1 MWEKEQ
7 VESISLLLKKAN
19 SNKKLFEEKD
29 GNLRGTQRVSLGPDT
44 GGLATDSAAADWMKF
59 REIMF
64 DLYSVLD
71 YAYFLLHCHFANG
84 GCPDHS
90 HEALHCG
97 FPLKVKGVPT

>member
-1 MWEKEQ
+1 MTARPHTILKTLKQ
-7 VESISLLLKKAN
+7 ESNNQLCLA
-19 SNKKLFEEKD
+19 
-29 GNLRGTQRVSLGPDT
+29 LGPDT